1 MQRTTFV
8 WILVLVGAMVVG
20 AVGVQGLRAE
30 EKEYKPTAKTT
41 VLVKTTLAGM
51 EENEVNMLRRQF
63 APGWVGGKHYYS
75 GHVFLYVLEGS
86 IIIELEGKPP
96 MTVGP
101 GGVVHELPNRVMQ
114 AKNAS
119 ATDDLKVIL
128 FQVGPEGKPMLIKAK

>member
-1 MQRTTFV
+1 MQRTTFF

-30 EKEYKPTAKTT
+30 EKEYKPTGKTT
-41 VLVKTTLAGM
+41 KLIKTALAGM
-51 EENEVNMLRRQF
+51 EGKEVNMLRRQF
-63 APGWVGGKHYYS
+63 APGWISAKHYHS

-101 GGVVHELPNRVMQ
+101 GGVVHELPNRVMV

>member
-8 WILVLVGAMVVG
+8 CILVLMGAMVVG
-20 AVGVQGLRAE
+20 AFSVQGFRAE

-41 VLVKTTLAGM
+41 VLVKTALAGM
-51 EENEVNMLRRQF
+51 EGNEVNMLRGQF
-63 APGWVGGKHYYS
+63 APGWVGGKHYHS
-75 GHVFLYVLEGS
+75 GHVFVYVLKGS

-96 MTVGP
+96 MTVGS
-101 GGVVHELPNRVMQ
+101 GGVLHELPNKVMQ

-128 FQVGPEGKPMLIKAK
+128 FQVGPEGKPMMIQAK